1 MKPGRRLLFA
11 AALALVAAGPAAR
24 AVPGTAAAAAGATGA
39 PAGAQA
45 AVESSRQ
52 AQIDYFRND
61 PFSPLRAVRRFDFP
75 EPPAGGESSAVLGSG
90 KEADLRLEAPGL
102 PARLLRLTVLPPEKE
117 GEPAR
122 FRIERLAEHDELRL
136 GGEPFQE
143 KERTVPEETRIEAGP
158 FALRPYVQADRGIVI
173 VFDSRRTSGTGFVAP
188 AFFPYDAK
196 WSFRLPLRRHDQ
208 PETISVATSLG
219 RSKDYRRA
227 GWFELPVAA
236 SAGTPAR
243 TFKVQAY
250 QPLFTSQAEETLSI
264 LFTDATTGA
273 ESYATGR
280 YLDLGKPTAE
290 GLYAIDFNRAY
301 NPLCAYTTVYN
312 CPIPPRENALPLP
325 VRAGEK
331 TWPGH
336 APKDHA
342 STDHGAVPPGGA
354 PIAVAT
360 SRGAALP
367 DANVMIPVA
376 AREDPVRT
384 APAAAPPS
392 DLFASGLRDFLDW
405 AHPPEEGCVAIDRIE
420 IVSRFAGGLRARY
433 EVSCGA
439 ERRRLE
445 GILST
450 REAPGVWQ
458 VAAGFEAEEKDISEA
473 IRSHLLRIPR
483 ETLEGP
489 GPPPPPRARGPN
501 ALQPP
506 PDNPG
511 LTGPLDAVAPPVPVR
526 ESPPQFPEEAGRARL
541 IGEARVELLVDV
553 SAHGEPRR
561 SRTLRG
567 PDPDLGMRAAAG
579 AAVRGWQ
586 FRPAMLGGHA
596 VRYFAPV
603 EITFTGLPPESRTWS
618 HRALFQVQALSFD
631 QAGAAQEGAA
641 RLKSGATP
649 EEISPESALDADW
662 GLVAAAELPGALR
675 QALHEAKVGAW
686 TGPVAA
692 DGRQYV
698 LRKSGEVYYAIL
710 PPGTGPE
717 VQYQIVHQRGVP
729 EGDGL
734 KQAIDADVADFM
746 AERHRRDYMNE
757 AARLMGIRQA
767 RVELGQLVIHSDLLN
782 DDETEILGEVVNSA
796 VRAHQEFWAGVTT
809 LRLFRQPVYVYAFG
823 KRGDHVRVQQLWRGR
838 RPPGAATAVGEYLP
852 ASRILAF
859 PCEPIN
865 GHVPIPIV
873 VHEAIH
879 MLDYERVYPPRS
891 QPSKWFEEG
900 LANYFGFSKLDG
912 DLHLDPGSIRTS
924 ATIVIGSARV
934 QFDPRAELRE
944 HLRLTRIEGPMPLE
958 PLLAAGPDDELWAG
972 GRSARA
978 YGAAWTLVHFLR
990 HGDRG
995 RREAA
1000 FEQYAAREAAGH
1012 GGLLAFKEIFGPD
1025 LAALE
1030 TAWHDYEATL

>member
-1 MKPGRRLLFA
+1 VKLVSI
-11 AALALVAAGPAAR
+11 AALLLI
-24 AVPGTAAAAAGATGA
+24 AAAGAPSAGRSA
-39 PAGAQA
+39 VDPAVVVEA
-45 AVESSRQ
+45 ARK
-52 AQIDYFRND
+52 AQIDYFRDD
-61 PFSPLRAVRRFDFP
+61 PFSPLRGVRRFDFP
-75 EPPAGGESSAVLGSG
+75 EPAGEGGGSSAVLGAAAD
-90 KEADLRLEAPGL
+90 ADLRLEAPGI
-102 PARLLRLTVLPPEKE
+102 PPRLLRLTVLSQEKE
-117 GEPAR
+117 GGPAR
-122 FRIERLAEHDELRL
+122 FRLERLAEQDDLKL
-136 GGEPFQE
+136 AGEPFGE
-143 KERTVPEETRIEAGP
+143 KERIVPEETRIETGP

-173 VFDSRRTSGTGFVAP
+173 VFDSRRTSGKEFVAP
-188 AFFPYDAK
+188 AFFPYDAR
-196 WSFRLPLRRHDQ
+196 WSFRLPLHRHEH
-208 PETISVATSLG
+208 PETVSLATSLG

-227 GWFELPVAA
+227 GWFEIPAPDG
-236 SAGTPAR
+236 SPAGAR
-243 TFKVQAY
+243 DIKVQAY
-250 QPLFTSQAEETLSI
+250 QPLFVAPGEETLSI
-264 LFTDATTGA
+264 LFTDGTTGK

-280 YLDLGKPTAE
+280 YLDLGAPSD
-290 GLYAIDFNRAY
+290 GLYQVDFNRAY

-331 TWPGH
+331 SYPGH
-336 APKDHA
+336 TPKDHA
-342 STDHGAVPPGGA
+342 GASGAAATGGAV
-354 PIAVAT
+354 T
-360 SRGAALP
+360 
-367 DANVMIPVA
+367 
-376 AREDPVRT
+376 AREDTARTGAT
-384 APAAAPPS
+384 APPG

-405 AHPPEEGCVAIDRIE
+405 AHPADEGCVAIDRIE

-433 EVSCGA
+433 EVHCGDDS
-439 ERRRLE
+439 RLLE

-458 VAAGFEAEEKDISEA
+458 VAAGFEAEEKDVSEA
-473 IRSHLLRIPR
+473 IRAHLLRIPR

-489 GPPPPPRARGPN
+489 GPPAPRVKGPS

-506 PDNPG
+506 PENPG
-511 LTGPLDAVAPPVPVR
+511 PAGPLDAVAPPVPVR
-526 ESPPQFPEEAGRARL
+526 ESPPVFPEEAGRARL

-553 SAHGEPRR
+553 SPRGEPRR
-561 SRTLRG
+561 ARTLRG
-567 PDPDLGMRAAAG
+567 PDPDLGMRTAAN
-579 AAVRGWQ
+579 AAVRGWH
-586 FRPAMLGGHA
+586 FRPATLGVHP

-618 HRALFQVQALSFD
+618 HRALYEVQALSFD
-631 QAGAAQEGAA
+631 QAAAAQDGAA
-641 RLKSGATP
+641 RLRSGASI
-649 EEISPESALDADW
+649 EAVSPESALDADW
-662 GLVAAAELPGALR
+662 GLVAAADLPGALR
-675 QALHEAKVGAW
+675 QALHEARVGAW

-729 EGDGL
+729 EGEAL

-767 RVELGQLVIHSDLLN
+767 RVELGQLVIHTDALN
-782 DDETEILGEVVNSA
+782 ADETAVLGQVVNAA
-796 VRAHQEFWAGVTT
+796 VRAHQEFWANLTT

-838 RPPGAATAVGEYLP
+838 RTAGASTAVGEYLP

-859 PCEPIN
+859 PCEPAG

-879 MLDYERVYPPRS
+879 MLDYERVYPPRA

-900 LANYFGFSKLDG
+900 LANYFGFSRLDG
-912 DLHLDPGSIRTS
+912 DMHVDTGSIRSS
-924 ATIVIGSARV
+924 AALVIGGARV

-944 HLRLTRIEGPMPLE
+944 HLRLTRLEGPMPLE
-958 PLLAAGPDDELWAG
+958 PLLAAGAEDELWAG

-978 YGAAWTLVHFLR
+978 YGAAWTLIHFLR
-990 HGDRG
+990 HSDRG

-1000 FEQYAAREAAGH
+1000 FEQYAAREAAGR
-1012 GGLLAFKEIFGPD
+1012 GGLAAFKEIFGPD

-1030 TAWHDYEATL
+1030 AAWHDYEATL

>member
-1 MKPGRRLLFA
+1 VKAGRLLPLAAGLALLA
-11 AALALVAAGPAAR
+11 AAPAAP
-24 AVPGTAAAAAGATGA
+24 AVPE
-39 PAGAQA
+39 AQA
-45 AVESSRQ
+45 AVEAARR
-52 AQIDYFRND
+52 AQIGYFRDD
-61 PFSPLRAVRRFDFP
+61 PFSPVRAVRRFDFP
-75 EPPAGGESSAVLGSG
+75 APPSEGSASAAVFGSG
-90 KEADLRLEAPGL
+90 KDADLRLDAPGI

-117 GEPAR
+117 GEPSR
-122 FRIERLAEHDELRL
+122 FRIERLADQDDLRL
-136 GGEPFQE
+136 AGEPFKD

-173 VFDSRRTSGTGFVAP
+173 LFDSRRTEGKEFVAP
-188 AFFPYDAK
+188 AFFPYDAR
-196 WSFRLPLRRHDQ
+196 WSFRLPLHRHEH
-208 PETISVATSLG
+208 PETISLATSLG

-227 GWFELPVAA
+227 GWFEIPVPAGAGNAA
-236 SAGTPAR
+236 STLA
-243 TFKVQAY
+243 VQAY

-264 LFTDATTGA
+264 LFTDATTGK

-280 YLDLGKPTAE
+280 YLDLGKPSAD
-290 GLYAIDFNRAY
+290 GLYPIDFNRAY

-312 CPIPPRENALPLP
+312 CPIPPQENALPLP

-331 TWPGH
+331 TWPGR
-336 APKDHA
+336 ASKDHA
-342 STDHGAVPPGGA
+342 AARFDDA
-354 PIAVAT
+354 PLA
-360 SRGAALP
+360 
-367 DANVMIPVA
+367 VA
-376 AREDPVRT
+376 AREDPART
-384 APAAAPPS
+384 GTAAPASPPG

-405 AHPPEEGCVAIDRIE
+405 AHPAEEGCAAIDRIE

-433 EVSCGA
+433 EVTCGG
-439 ERRRLE
+439 EPRLLE

-458 VAAGFEAEEKDISEA
+458 VATGFEAEEKDVSEA
-473 IRSHLLRIPR
+473 IRSRLLRIPKEAR
-483 ETLEGP
+483 EGP
-489 GPPPPPRARGPN
+489 EPHPPRVKGPS

-526 ESPPQFPEEAGRARL
+526 EAPPQFPEEAGRARL

-553 SAHGEPRR
+553 SERGEPRR

-579 AAVRGWQ
+579 AAVRGWH
-586 FRPAMLGGHA
+586 FRPAMLNGHA
-596 VRYFAPV
+596 VRYFAPI
-603 EITFTGLPPESRTWS
+603 EITFTGLPPESRAWS
-618 HRALFQVQALSFD
+618 HRALFEVQALSFD
-631 QAGAAQEGAA
+631 QAGAAQDGIA
-641 RLKSGATP
+641 RLRSGASL
-649 EEISPESALDADW
+649 EDVSPESALDSDW

-675 QALHEAKVGAW
+675 QALHDARVGAW

-692 DGRQYV
+692 DGRHYV

-710 PPGTGPE
+710 PPGAGPE

-729 EGDGL
+729 EGDAL

-757 AARLMGIRQA
+757 AARLMGIRQE
-767 RVELGQLVIHSDLLN
+767 RVELGQLVIHSDALN
-782 DDETEILGEVVNSA
+782 ADETAVLGQVVNAA
-796 VRAHQEFWAGVTT
+796 VRAHQEFWANLTT

-859 PCEPIN
+859 PCEPTG

-879 MLDYERVYPPRS
+879 MLDYERVYPPRA

-900 LANYFGFSKLDG
+900 LANYFGFSRLDG
-912 DLHLDPGSIRTS
+912 DLRVDAGSIRSS
-924 ATIVIGSARV
+924 AAIVIGSARV

-944 HLRLTRIEGPMPLE
+944 HLRLTRVEGPMPLE

-978 YGAAWTLVHFLR
+978 YGAAWTLIHFLR

-1000 FEQYAAREAAGH
+1000 FEQYAAREAAGR
-1012 GGLLAFKEIFGPD
+1012 GGLAAFREIFGPD

>member
-1 MKPGRRLLFA
+1 VRGGRPLLLA
-11 AALALVAAGPAAR
+11 AGLALVAAAPAA
-24 AVPGTAAAAAGATGA
+24 PAA
-39 PAGAQA
+39 PDEQA
-45 AVESSRQ
+45 AVESARR
-52 AQIDYFRND
+52 AQIDYFRDD
-61 PFSPLRAVRRFDFP
+61 PFSPVRAVRRFDFP
-75 EPPAGGESSAVLGSG
+75 EPAAEGGVSAAVLGSG
-90 KEADLRLEAPGL
+90 KEADLRLDAPGL
-102 PARLLRLTVLPPEKE
+102 PPRLLRLTVLAPEKE
-117 GEPAR
+117 GEPSR
-122 FRIERLAEHDELRL
+122 FRLERLAPQDDLRL
-136 GGEPFQE
+136 AGEPFVD

-173 VFDSRRTSGTGFVAP
+173 VFDSRRTGGKQFVAP
-188 AFFPYDAK
+188 AFFPYDERWA
-196 WSFRLPLRRHDQ
+196 FRLPLHRHEH
-208 PETISVATSLG
+208 PETLSLATSLG

-227 GWFELPVAA
+227 GWFEIPVP
-236 SAGTPAR
+236 AGTGSPVR
-243 TFKVQAY
+243 TVKVQAY
-250 QPLFTSQAEETLSI
+250 QPLFTSQAEEMLTI
-264 LFTDATTGA
+264 LFTDATTGG

-280 YLDLGKPTAE
+280 YLDLGKPSAD
-290 GLYAIDFNRAY
+290 GLYRIDFNRAY
-301 NPLCAYTTVYN
+301 NPLCAYTTIYN
-312 CPIPPRENALPLP
+312 CPIPPKENALPLP

-331 TWPGH
+331 TWPGR
-336 APKDHA
+336 AAKDHA
-342 STDHGAVPPGGA
+342 
-354 PIAVAT
+354 
-360 SRGAALP
+360 AALEP
-367 DANVMIPVA
+367 DAPSSPP
-376 AREDPVRT
+376 AREDPARSGAA
-384 APAAAPPS
+384 APASPPS

-405 AHPPEEGCVAIDRIE
+405 AHPAEEGCVAIDRIE

-433 EVSCGA
+433 EVTCGA
-439 ERRRLE
+439 EHHLLE

-458 VAAGFEAEEKDISEA
+458 VAAGFEANQKDVSEA
-473 IRSHLLRIPR
+473 IRSHLLRIPK
-483 ETLEGP
+483 EPLEGP
-489 GPPPPPRARGPN
+489 GPPPPRVKGPN

-506 PDNPG
+506 PENPG
-511 LTGPLDAVAPPVPVR
+511 LSGPLDAVAPPVPVQ
-526 ESPPQFPEEAGRARL
+526 EAPPLFPEEAGRARL

-553 SAHGEPRR
+553 SPRGEPHR

-579 AAVRGWQ
+579 AAVRGWS
-586 FRPAMLGGHA
+586 FRPALLGGHA
-596 VRYFAPV
+596 VRYFAPI
-603 EITFTGLPPESRTWS
+603 EITFTGLPPESRAWS
-618 HRALFQVQALSFD
+618 HRALFDLQALSFD
-631 QAGAAQEGAA
+631 QAPAA
-641 RLKSGATP
+641 REGIARLRAGASL
-649 EEISPESALDADW
+649 EDVSPESALDADW

-675 QALHEAKVGAW
+675 QALHEARVGAW

-698 LRKSGEVYYAIL
+698 VRKSGEVYYAIL

-717 VQYQIVHQRGVP
+717 VQYQIVHQRGVA
-729 EGDGL
+729 EGEAL

-767 RVELGQLVIHSDLLN
+767 RVELGQLVIHSDAL
-782 DDETEILGEVVNSA
+782 DVDETAVLGEVVNAA
-796 VRAHQEFWAGVTT
+796 VRAHQEFWASVTT

-823 KRGDHVRVQQLWRGR
+823 KRGDHVRLQQLWRGR
-838 RPPGAATAVGEYLP
+838 RPAGAATAVGEYLP

-859 PCEPIN
+859 PCEPAR

-879 MLDYERVYPPRS
+879 MLDYERVYAPRS

-900 LANYFGFSKLDG
+900 LANYFGFSRLDG
-912 DLHLDPGSIRTS
+912 DLRIDPGSIRSS
-924 ATIVIGSARV
+924 ATLVIGSARV

-944 HLRLTRIEGPMPLE
+944 HLRLTRIEGPMALE

-978 YGAAWTLVHFLR
+978 YGAAWTLIHFLR

-1000 FEQYAAREAAGH
+1000 FEQYAAREAAGR
-1012 GGLLAFKEIFGPD
+1012 GGLAAFKEIFGPD
-1025 LAALE
+1025 LTALE

>member
-1 MKPGRRLLFA
+1 MKAGRPLLFA
-11 AALALVAAGPAAR
+11 AGLVLASGLAGAAPAPAASP
-24 AVPGTAAAAAGATGA
+24 AA
-39 PAGAQA
+39 PADAQA

-52 AQIDYFRND
+52 AQVDYFRND

-75 EPPAGGESSAVLGSG
+75 EPVAGAAVPAVVLGSG
-90 KEADLRLEAPGL
+90 KDADLRLEAPGL
-102 PARLLRLTVLPPEKE
+102 PARLLRLTVLPPGKE
-117 GEPAR
+117 GDPAR
-122 FRIERLAEHDELRL
+122 FRLDRLAEKDDLRL
-136 GGEPFQE
+136 AGEPFQE
-143 KERTVPEETRIEAGP
+143 KERVVEEETRIETGP
-158 FALRPYVQADRGIVI
+158 FALRPYVQAERGIVI
-173 VFDSRRTSGTGFVAP
+173 VFDSRRTSGSGFVAP
-188 AFFPYDAK
+188 AFFPYDAR
-196 WSFRLPLRRHDQ
+196 WSFRLPLHRHEH

-227 GWFELPVAA
+227 GWFEIPVPAG
-236 SAGTPAR
+236 AGTPSR
-243 TFKVQAY
+243 TLKVQAY
-250 QPLFTSQAEETLSI
+250 QPLFTSQAGETLSI

-290 GLYAIDFNRAY
+290 GLYTIDFNRAY
-301 NPLCAYTTVYN
+301 NPLCAYATVYN

-336 APKDHA
+336 AAKGHA
-342 STDHGAVPPGGA
+342 ARASEAD
-354 PIAVAT
+354 
-360 SRGAALP
+360 AAF
-367 DANVMIPVA
+367 VVA
-376 AREDPVRT
+376 AREDPVRPG
-384 APAAAPPS
+384 AAAAPPS

-433 EVSCGA
+433 EVDCGA

-450 REAPGVWQ
+450 REAPGIWQ
-458 VAAGFEAEEKDISEA
+458 VAAGFEAEEKDVSEA

-483 ETLEGP
+483 EPLEGP
-489 GPPPPPRARGPN
+489 GPPPPPRVTPK

-579 AAVRGWQ
+579 QAVRGWQ

-603 EITFTGLPPESRTWS
+603 EITFTGLPPESRNWS

-631 QAGAAQEGAA
+631 QSGAAQEGAA
-641 RLKSGATP
+641 RLRSGVP
-649 EEISPESALDADW
+649 LEEVSPESALDSDW

-675 QALHEAKVGAW
+675 QALHEARVGAW

-717 VQYQIVHQRGVP
+717 VQYQIVHQRGVA

-767 RVELGQLVIHSDLLN
+767 RTELGQLVIHSDMLTA
-782 DDETEILGEVVNSA
+782 DETAVLGQVVSSA

-838 RPPGAATAVGEYLP
+838 RLAGAAATAVGEYLP

-859 PCEPIN
+859 PCEPIG

-900 LANYFGFSKLDG
+900 LANYFGFSRLDG
-912 DLHLDPGSIRTS
+912 DLNLDAGSIRSS
-924 ATIVIGSARV
+924 AMIVIGSARV

-944 HLRLTRIEGPMPLE
+944 HLRLTRVEGPMPLE

-978 YGAAWTLVHFLR
+978 YGAAWTLIHFLR

-1012 GGLLAFKEIFGPD
+1012 GGLAAFKEIFGPD
-1025 LAALE
+1025 LTALE
-1030 TAWHDYEATL
+1030 TAWHDYESTL